1 MISLTQ
7 IHEKN
12 SAAIGLRAASSDAP
26 ACRLDVLAAGTGEG
40 VSLAR
45 VLAEREPALIRVCRG
60 ALAVGEGV
68 RLCVGEALLWPGDV
82 PVRVADAPVQVL
94 VVRGP
99 ESDGVLSVYA
109 RDTFMCRAFDDV
121 TVAWLAGDAAATAS
135 RSGEL
140 LRLARDPLDAH
151 RSARGCIAYG
161 ARFAMGESI
170 DAPKTI
176 PELAQACGTSPTV
189 LKESFRREFGLPVYD
204 WYRRLRMLRAS
215 ELLAGDQ
222 HAVGEVARL
231 VGYANASKFAR
242 AFADCMGVAPSA
254 YRAA

>member
-1 MISLTQ
+1 MYKRQ
-7 IHEKN
+7 
-12 SAAIGLRAASSDAP
+12 
-26 ACRLDVLAAGTGEG
+26 
-40 VSLAR
+40 
-45 VLAEREPALIRVCRG
+45 
-60 ALAVGEGV
+60 
-68 RLCVGEALLWPGDV
+68 
-82 PVRVADAPVQVL
+82 VQVL

-121 TVAWLAGDAAATAS
+121 AVAWLAGDAAATAS

>member
-68 RLCVGEALLWPGDV
+68 RLCVG
-82 PVRVADAPVQVL
+82 
-94 VVRGP
+94 
-99 ESDGVLSVYA
+99 
-109 RDTFMCRAFDDV
+109 
-121 TVAWLAGDAAATAS
+121 
-135 RSGEL
+135 
-140 LRLARDPLDAH
+140 DPLDAH

-222 HAVGEVARL
+222 HAVGDVARL